1 MEKQQEIQKGVSSVV
16 MITHDS
22 DNLSR
27 KEIRRKSVESLF
39 ETVDS
44 SNEIIVF
51 NNKEGSLGW
60 ARNTAIKNSIGEYL
74 VICDDDILFK
84 DGWLEE
90 CIKMVEMGDKFMA
103 TPVPQIRI
111 KKWERDRFMGYRR
124 NDRTGSNCMV
134 MRRKDFEEVG
144 WFDEK
149 LGFKEVGGKYANR
162 IFKAGFSFLITKE
175 PMAIDMGFK
184 KHSYE
189 TNG

>member
-103 TPVPQIRI
+103 TPVHQIRI

-124 NDRTGSNCMV
+124 NDRTGSNC
-134 MRRKDFEEVG
+134 
-144 WFDEK
+144 
-149 LGFKEVGGKYANR
+149 
-162 IFKAGFSFLITKE
+162 
-175 PMAIDMGFK
+175 
-184 KHSYE
+184 
-189 TNG
+189 